1 MLPQLRRR
9 ITGAHH
15 NTPLRISSIHA
26 IATFCIF
33 TLFARVA
40 MECGAAVLCCAGKSR
55 LPSLTRSLH
64 CIAPNRFHHRLPTRR
79 FSTGNF
85 QLHPCSFIID
95 DPIASPIL
103 SLPSLP
109 LSTLKIFRPTCYL
122 GFHCACNC
130 IVVTRLRGCP
140 PVVPDHLLGHVHALQ
155 TTQCHLCRVVLHC
168 PGTIKRCVSTL
179 LARNRYTDA
188 RMRRTNPRVSRT
200 RRYQPVAWLLSTD
213 RRAAAAS
220 LCLHLD
226 ISSPDVVLLQLCY
239 SHHCAFALFSAHVLR
254 LRWPNHT

>member
-1 MLPQLRRR
+1 
-9 ITGAHH
+9 
-15 NTPLRISSIHA
+15 
-26 IATFCIF
+26 
-33 TLFARVA
+33 

-95 DPIASPIL
+95 HPIASPIL

-140 PVVPDHLLGHVHALQ
+140 PVVPDYLLGHVHALQ
-155 TTQCHLCRVVLHC
+155 TTQCHLCRLVLHC
-168 PGTIKRCVSTL
+168 SGTIKRCVSNL

-200 RRYQPVAWLLSTD
+200 RRYQPFAWLLSTD

-226 ISSPDVVLLQLCY
+226 ISSPDVALPSAVLFP
-239 SHHCAFALFSAHVLR
+239 SLR
-254 LRWPNHT
+254 LRFVLCPCASPPLAQPHLTSAQPTSSRLQQRSERFPCHSI